1 MKKIIPLAF
10 FIVVF
15 CCVMALGSGSCKKA
29 NYDEIF
35 SENHSVRLY
44 HVGALNIA
52 AGQPAQFAVEL
63 SPNTNPDDVV
73 AVFTTDEG
81 DVVKSPQAKSVY
93 ITFNR
98 SGHHTLGVK
107 VYLPGVSD
115 RILCQNQMSLEV
127 K

>member
-1 MKKIIPLAF
+1 MKKTIPMAFIIVA
-10 FIVVF
+10 F
-15 CCVMALGSGSCKKA
+15 CCIIALGLGSCRKA
-29 NYDEIF
+29 NNDEIF

-44 HVGALNIA
+44 RVGQLNIA

-63 SPNTNPDDVV
+63 SPNLNPNDVV

-81 DVVKSPQAKSVY
+81 EVVKSAQAKSVY

-98 SGHHTLGVK
+98 SGLHKLGVK

-115 RILCQNQMSLEV
+115 RILCQSQLSIEV